1 MFRSSATIRIA
12 MGVSSLSVSVVMLAA
27 TLGLIRDPK
36 PAVLQGRAALCE
48 SVAVSCSL
56 LARHDDVESMRL
68 ALSTVVRRNG
78 ELLSAGVREVDGAL
92 LVEAGPHSSIWE
104 QPDSNHSTSSRMMV
118 PIRAGG
124 KLWGTVELQF
134 EDGSA
139 NPLTA
144 LGNMLIDTVGR
155 LGLVCA
161 FVGAMGFFFYYFY
174 LRKVLQQL
182 DPSQA
187 VPERVREALDTL
199 VEGLLVLDH
208 RERIVLANAA
218 FCRMVGQESEVLLGR
233 KVGRLPWHIAGDSE
247 DGQLPWVSAQAAG
260 LECTGTLILP
270 GEGDTETRTFLVN
283 CAPIPGENGKS
294 RGVLASFDDITP
306 IEKKK
311 AEMARML
318 GLLQESSEEIRRQNR
333 ELERMATT
341 DPLTS
346 CLNRRAYFE
355 RMDTVWTTA
364 VDEQRSLSCLM
375 VDIDHFKSIN
385 DNHGHAMG
393 DQVLSTVAA
402 TLRSEA
408 REHDLVC
415 RYGGEEFCVLLPHTD
430 LPTAGEVAENFRAAI
445 ERLEF
450 PDLRITASLG
460 ASGMELTPGS
470 PEELLEYAD
479 KALYMAKRNGRNQV
493 ITADQ
498 VDPDLE
504 VDESKISRDSGPQ
517 NLSVEEGKSGIPF
530 QAVTA
535 LISALAYR
543 DQDTAEHSRRVADLC
558 VDVARGTLSKTECY
572 TLEIAALLHD
582 IGKIGV
588 PDSILLKPGPLTREE
603 WEVMHTHDRI
613 GVEIISASFNNN
625 DLSAIIRSHHAFFG
639 GTPNDPGLPSGV
651 EIPFGARL
659 LSICDSYDAMV
670 SNRVYRAGRSRR
682 EAFDELRRC
691 AGTQFDPQLVERF
704 IEIVGSH
711 PETSSAAAPP
721 VSRELALNIGLQIEG
736 LSTALDKQDIEG
748 LSILAGRLKSVAAN
762 QGITDIA
769 EHAARL
775 QADVESDMDLLD
787 ILGAAHELLDLCR
800 STQKSHVETALSA

>member
-1 MFRSSATIRIA
+1 MFRNSATFRIA
-12 MGVSSLSVSVVMLAA
+12 LGVASLSVSVVMLAA
-27 TLGLIRDPK
+27 TLGLISDPK
-36 PAVLQGRAALCE
+36 PAVLQGRIALCE
-48 SVAVSCSL
+48 AVAIKCSL
-56 LARHDDVESMRL
+56 LARHDDIESMRHGI
-68 ALSTVVRRNG
+68 STVVRRNDQ
-78 ELLSAGVREVDGAL
+78 LISAGIRQEDGTL
-92 LVEAGPHSSIWE
+92 LVEAGQHSRIWKRS
-104 QPDSNHSTSSRMMV
+104 DSTTSTLSRMTV
-118 PIRAGG
+118 PIRAAG
-124 KLWGTVELQF
+124 KSWGTVEFQF
-134 EDGSA
+134 DDHSG
-139 NPLTA
+139 NPLA
-144 LGNMLIDTVGR
+144 KIGHQLIDIVGR
-155 LGLVCA
+155 LGLICA
-161 FVGAMGFFFYYFY
+161 FVGAMGFLMYYFY

-199 VEGLLVLDH
+199 VEGLLVIDH

-218 FCRMVGQESEVLLGR
+218 FSRMVGQEPELLLGQ
-233 KVGRLPWHIAGDSE
+233 KVSRLAWTVAGDNDE
-247 DGQLPWVSAQAAG
+247 YLLPWVKAQSFG
-260 LECTGTLILP
+260 QESTGTLLLP
-270 GEGDTETRTFLVN
+270 GEGDAETRTFLVN
-283 CAPIPGENGKS
+283 CAPIPGDNGKS

-355 RMDTVWTTA
+355 RMESAWSDA
-364 VDEQRSLSCLM
+364 INEQHPLSCLM

-402 TLRSEA
+402 TLREQA
-408 REHDLVC
+408 REQDLVC

-430 LPTAGEVAENFRAAI
+430 LKVAGEVAENFRRAL
-445 ERLEF
+445 ELLEF
-450 PDLRITASLG
+450 PELKITASLG
-460 ASGMELTPGS
+460 ASGMELTPAS
-470 PEELLEYAD
+470 PEELLEFAD

-493 ITADQ
+493 VSADQ
-498 VDPDLE
+498 VDRDLE
-504 VDESKISRDSGPQ
+504 VDESKISREPGDQTAAPES
-517 NLSVEEGKSGIPF
+517 GKSGIPF

-558 VDVARGTLSKTECY
+558 VEVARGLVSKTECY

-603 WEVMHTHDRI
+603 WDVMHSHDRI
-613 GVEIISASFNNN
+613 GVEIISASFNNC
-625 DLSAIIRSHHAFFG
+625 DLSTIIRSHHAFFG
-639 GTPNDPGLPSGV
+639 GTPNDPGLPSGLG
-651 EIPFGARL
+651 IPFGARL
-659 LSICDSYDAMV
+659 LTICDSYDAMV
-670 SNRVYRAGRSRR
+670 SNRVYRRARSRD
-682 EAFDELRRC
+682 EAFAELRRC

-704 IEIVGSH
+704 IEIVGSE
-711 PETSSAAAPP
+711 PELIEPQSST

-736 LSTALDKQDIEG
+736 LSTALDKQDIGG
-748 LSILAGRLKSVAAN
+748 LRILAGRLKAVASN
-762 QGITDIA
+762 HGITDIA

-775 QADVESDMDLLD
+775 EGDVESDTDLLNV
-787 ILGAAHELLDLCR
+787 LGAAHELLDLCR
-800 STQKSHVETALSA
+800 STQKSHVGTAIEA